1 MKILK
6 WDKGSHSFTPGVHVI
21 DSVALEVGPQG
32 KRFRTMVTDE
42 PVEAKEPLGMPTE
55 STHLATLNLKSGT
68 ISRESITGPEREYTG
83 ANSGT
88 VRRGDAMAA
97 DKSSIGKGPKGAKG
111 EKGKREEGK
120 GKEEKGKQ
128 KHSKNMLNSL
138 NLSGAK
144 KGARSLNPASKG
156 SGKNFSKAL
165 SAFIPSNKPIM
176 KG

>member
-1 MKILK
+1 
-6 WDKGSHSFTPGVHVI
+6 
-21 DSVALEVGPQG
+21 
-32 KRFRTMVTDE
+32 MVTDE
-42 PVEAKEPLGMPTE
+42 PVEAQQALGMPTE

-111 EKGKREEGK
+111 EKGKKGEGK
-120 GKEEKGKQ
+120 GQKEKKG
-128 KHSKNMLNSL
+128 KHSKNILNSL